1 MFGSHFY
8 HATMRKSVAVFGT
21 LFNDIKVI
29 RKGASGAV
37 LNQVKVPLAYGP
49 KQKFLARLDQ
59 ETGFDAPM
67 AIKLPRMAFE
77 MTSLELDTNIK
88 QQKMNKIVEDHAS
101 DVSKKKTI
109 SHYTSYNIG
118 MQLNILAK
126 NQDDGLQIV
135 EQILPYFQPE
145 YTITIKPVDGF
156 DHKQDVPIVLTGVS
170 IQDEYEGDFTER
182 RVLTY
187 QLDFTM
193 KMKFYGPTRDQSIIR
208 TINLDFEK
216 QVPAEFFQ
224 GLNFSVGASD
234 SASSFTISTT
244 RDTIAPGNIGP
255 ANTITETVGV
265 QSVIIPVTVTQ
276 PVPNDDTI
284 FINDATGL
292 GLTNIVT
299 IGSSSFSFPTV
310 KEFLFTAT
318 AGQTKFGG
326 TDGSGNPIFD
336 NNGQTLSYAQGSE
349 EVFVNNVRK
358 YSPADYARTDLDGTG
373 AGSITFGTGLSAGDT
388 VKINSTAA
396 AAIEGVNY
404 SANLIDINVN
414 ATLAVGDT
422 LNVSGNKYFIGDIQ
436 QREYNMVRGNTYIF
450 NHPAAHPFRFSTVE
464 DGTHNGGNE
473 YTVGVTTTTTSA
485 QLVPDSSTP
494 DTLYYYCSNHSGM
507 GGKIN
512 ITG

>member
-118 MQLNILAK
+118 MSLYILAK

-145 YTITIKPVDGF
+145 YTITIKPIDGF
-156 DHKQDVPIVLTGVS
+156 DHKQDVPVVLTGVS
-170 IQDEYEGDFTER
+170 ISDEYEGDFTER

-208 TINLDFEK
+208 EINLDFEK

-224 GLNFSVGASD
+224 GLNFSVGATD
-234 SASSFTISTT
+234 SPSSFTISTT
-244 RDTIAPGNIGP
+244 RDTVAPGNIGP
-255 ANTITETVGV
+255 ANTINETVGV
-265 QSVIIPVTVTQ
+265 QRVIIPVQVTQ
-276 PVPNDDTI
+276 PVPNNDTI
-284 FINDATGL
+284 FINDASKL

-299 IGSSSFSFPTV
+299 IQSSSFSFPTQ
-310 KEFLFTAT
+310 KEFTFTAT
-318 AGQTKFGG
+318 AGQAKFGG
-326 TDGSGNPIFD
+326 FDESGNPQFD
-336 NNGQTLSYAQGSE
+336 DNGQTLGFTLGAE
-349 EVFVNNVRK
+349 AVFVNNVLK
-358 YSPADYARTDLDGTG
+358 YQPGDYTHTDIDGTA
-373 AGSITFGTGLSAGDT
+373 AGSVTFGTGLSAGDI
-388 VKINSTAA
+388 VRVTAA
-396 AAIEGVNY
+396 TPAAIEGISY
-404 SANLIDINVN
+404 AANVINININ
-414 ATLAVGDT
+414 ATLATGDI
-422 LNVSGNKYFIGDIQ
+422 LNISGNKYFIGDVQ

-450 NHPAAHPFRFSTVE
+450 NYPTAHPMRFSTVE
-464 DGTHNGGNE
+464 DGTHNGGNA
-473 YTVGVTTTTTSA
+473 YTTGVTTTSTSV
-485 QLVPDSSTP
+485 QITPDSNTP
-494 DTLYYYCSNHSGM
+494 NTLFYYCSIHSGM

-512 ITG
+512 ISG